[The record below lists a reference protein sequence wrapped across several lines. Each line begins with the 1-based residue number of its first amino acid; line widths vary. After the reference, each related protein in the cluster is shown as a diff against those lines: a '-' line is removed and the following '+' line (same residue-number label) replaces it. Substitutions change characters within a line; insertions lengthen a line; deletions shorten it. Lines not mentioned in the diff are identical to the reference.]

1 MVIIHSVV
9 ITIIMLLLPSGIIDL
24 GLDMTGMTVMGMTFF
39 TSTIDGA
46 TSAMQPSACLS
57 GIQLSLRWIHAA
69 L

>member
-1 MVIIHSVV
+1 
-9 ITIIMLLLPSGIIDL
+9 
-24 GLDMTGMTVMGMTFF
+24 MTGMTVMGMTFF